1 MSRADENLFD
11 LLHSL
16 TVSTIIEQVKVYTEN
31 RDEKGNLHPLA
42 VPPALLAQAIK
53 LLKDNGIDSPAR
65 AKKLDE
71 ALPAD
76 LPSFDD
82 VADAHMGVH

>member
-1 MSRADENLFD
+1 MSRATEEAFD
-11 LLHSL
+11 ALHCLTIESL
-16 TVSTIIEQVKVYTEN
+16 ISQINAYKNGEIKSGDTV
-31 RDEKGNLHPLA
+31 LP

-71 ALPAD
+71 ALPPD
-76 LPSFDD
+76 LPSFDE
-82 VADAHMGVH
+82 VVDAHQGVH